1 MNKAIGIGI
10 KSGYV
15 TLSLTVAA
23 ATILCLAPRAAV
35 AYAGEGVLD
44 EPVGTA
50 TEKAFE
56 LQRGGTQS
64 VPVRPMSGEEASLAY
79 DRYMQ
84 SFTQPIPVFF
94 GSSLKSSSDSGAS
107 GSQ

>member
-56 LQRGGTQS
+56 TPARRHA
-64 VPVRPMSGEEASLAY
+64 VRAREA
-79 DRYMQ
+79 DVR
-84 SFTQPIPVFF
+84 
-94 GSSLKSSSDSGAS
+94 
-107 GSQ
+107 

>member
-1 MNKAIGIGI
+1 
-10 KSGYV
+10 
-15 TLSLTVAA
+15 
-23 ATILCLAPRAAV
+23 
-35 AYAGEGVLD
+35 
-44 EPVGTA
+44 
-50 TEKAFE
+50 
-56 LQRGGTQS
+56 
-64 VPVRPMSGEEASLAY
+64 MSGEEASLAY

>member
-1 MNKAIGIGI
+1 MRARAC
-10 KSGYV
+10 
-15 TLSLTVAA
+15 LTSRWGP
-23 ATILCLAPRAAV
+23 PRRRHS
-35 AYAGEGVLD
+35 
-44 EPVGTA
+44 
-50 TEKAFE
+50 K